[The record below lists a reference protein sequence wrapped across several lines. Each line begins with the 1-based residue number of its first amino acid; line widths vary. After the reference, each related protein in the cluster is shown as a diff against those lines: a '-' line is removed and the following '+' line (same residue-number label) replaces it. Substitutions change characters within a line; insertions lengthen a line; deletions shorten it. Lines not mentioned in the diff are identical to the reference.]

1 MTSLSEVNFSLS
13 YLPWIIYLIL
23 ATRLI
28 DWYNFHLIKEDFFS
42 FRHLNEKIFR
52 FYSLQKVRKNIA
64 KIKYKRYKYY
74 LKTVDQKTNELI

>member
-28 DWYNFHLIKEDFFS
+28 DWYNFYLIKEDFFS
-42 FRHLNEKIFR
+42 FRHLNEKMFR

-64 KIKYKRYKYY
+64 KIRYKRYKYY
-74 LKTVDQKTNELI
+74 LKAVDQKTNELI